1 MLTREKNKSLSK
13 VFKALSDPFRIRL
26 TLALAAEEACVC
38 HLERLLGKR
47 QAYISQQL
55 MPLREAG
62 LLAARRE
69 GKFIFYRL
77 KHPDTLDLVRQ
88 AAQLAGL
95 SAEDLALDANARDK
109 GCTCPHCAPNLIP
122 MQSIGEAHANR

>member
-55 MPLREAG
+55 MPLRQAG
-62 LLAARRE
+62 LLASRRE
-69 GKFIFYRL
+69 GKFVFYRL
-77 KHPDTLDLVRQ
+77 KHAETLKLVLQ
-88 AAQLAGL
+88 AAHLAGL
-95 SAEDLALDANARDK
+95 SPEDLTLTTKARDQ

-122 MQSIGEAHANR
+122 LQTIGEAHANR

>member
-1 MLTREKNKSLSK
+1 MLTRDRSKTLSK

-26 TLALAAEEACVC
+26 TLALAGEEACVC

-55 MPLREAG
+55 MPLRQAG
-62 LLAARRE
+62 LLASRRE
-69 GKFIFYRL
+69 GKFVFYRL
-77 KHPDTLDLVRQ
+77 KHPETLELVQQ

-95 SAEDLALDANARDK
+95 SAQDLALAADAN
-109 GCTCPHCAPNLIP
+109 GCTCPHCVPDLIP
-122 MQSIGEAHANR
+122 LQTIGEAHANR